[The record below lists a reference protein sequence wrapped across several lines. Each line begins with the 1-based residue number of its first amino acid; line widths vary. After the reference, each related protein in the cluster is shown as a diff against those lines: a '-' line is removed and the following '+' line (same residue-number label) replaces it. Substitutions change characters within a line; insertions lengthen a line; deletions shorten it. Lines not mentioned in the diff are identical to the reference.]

1 MIKIASIEFNDFEWG
16 CCTTIL
22 DSVNKIQ
29 PMKRLETTSP
39 TLTITIIWFCAHVT
53 QTVKRHKIYLYAKC
67 ILMVNFE
74 KP

>member
-1 MIKIASIEFNDFEWG
+1 MIKIAQLNLM
-16 CCTTIL
+16 IL
-22 DSVNKIQ
+22 CEVLAQIYEIQ
-29 PMKRLETTSP
+29 PMKGLETTSP

-53 QTVKRHKIYLYAKC
+53 QTVKRHKIYVYTKC